1 MGHINNCSPEEY
13 MQESGSGNNTK
24 QLILKASMELFS
36 EYGYKAASVRKIA
49 AKVGIRESALYNHF
63 TNKEEIFTAVA
74 ATLFATPTSAKQ
86 SELSIAERA
95 KAGKKFL
102 FSFIV
107 GYKLMTFDAKNE
119 RLFRIL
125 MIELLQNKSIRES
138 FKSEFHNN
146 NIKMLSEA
154 FFVML
159 QEDLIRSGDP
169 KLMAMEF
176 LSPLFYL
183 RLQVTLLKI
192 DGEPTT
198 ALSTQ
203 FEKHLEFFWESVAI

>member
-1 MGHINNCSPEEY
+1 
-13 MQESGSGNNTK
+13 MQQSDSGKSTK
-24 QLILKASMELFS
+24 DLILKASMELFS

-63 TNKEEIFTAVA
+63 TNKEEIFKAVA
-74 ATLFATPTSAKQ
+74 ATLFSTPTSASQ
-86 SELSIAERA
+86 SDKSVAERA
-95 KAGKKFL
+95 KGGKKFL

-125 MIELLQNKSIRES
+125 MLELLQNKTIRES
-138 FKSEFHNN
+138 FKSEFHQN

-154 FFVML
+154 FFVMM
-159 QEDLIRSGDP
+159 QESLIRSGDP
-169 KLMAMEF
+169 MLLANEF

-183 RLQVTLLKI
+183 RLHVTLLRI
-192 DGEPTT
+192 DNEPTT

-203 FEKHLEFFWESVAI
+203 FEKHLDFFWESVAL

>member
-1 MGHINNCSPEEY
+1 MKD
-13 MQESGSGNNTK
+13 SGSGKSTK
-24 QLILKASMELFS
+24 DLILKASMELFS

-63 TNKEEIFTAVA
+63 TNKEEIFKAVA
-74 ATLFATPTSAKQ
+74 ATLFATPTPASQ
-86 SELSIAERA
+86 SERSIAERA
-95 KAGKKFL
+95 KDGKKFL

-125 MIELLQNKSIRES
+125 MIELLQNRTIRES
-138 FKSEFHNN
+138 FRNEFHNN

-154 FFVML
+154 FFVMM
-159 QEDLIRSGDP
+159 QEDIIRSGDP
-169 KLMAMEF
+169 KLMATEF

-192 DGEPTT
+192 DNEPTT
-198 ALSTQ
+198 SLSTQ
-203 FEKHLEFFWESVAI
+203 FEKHLDFFWESVAL

>member
-1 MGHINNCSPEEY
+1 

-154 FFVML
+154 FFVMM

>member
-1 MGHINNCSPEEY
+1 
-13 MQESGSGNNTK
+13 MQESGSGKNTK
-24 QLILKASMELFS
+24 NLILKASMELFS

-86 SELSIAERA
+86 GELSIAERA
-95 KAGKKFL
+95 KDGKKFL

-125 MIELLQNKSIRES
+125 MIELLQNKSIRDS

-146 NIKMLSEA
+146 NIRMLSEA
-154 FFVML
+154 FFVMM

-183 RLQVTLLKI
+183 RLQVTLMKI
-192 DGEPTT
+192 DNEPTT
-198 ALSTQ
+198 SLSTQ

>member
-1 MGHINNCSPEEY
+1 
-13 MQESGSGNNTK
+13 MQESGSGKNTK

-63 TNKEEIFTAVA
+63 INKEEIFTAVA
-74 ATLFATPTSAKQ
+74 ATLFSTPTSAKQ

-125 MIELLQNKSIRES
+125 MIELLQNKTIRDS
-138 FKSEFHNN
+138 FKSEFHAN

-154 FFVML
+154 FFVMM

-192 DGEPTT
+192 DNEPTT

>member
-1 MGHINNCSPEEY
+1 
-13 MQESGSGNNTK
+13 
-24 QLILKASMELFS
+24 MELFS

-63 TNKEEIFTAVA
+63 TNKEEIFKAVA
-74 ATLFATPTSAKQ
+74 ATLFSTPTSAAQ
-86 SELSIAERA
+86 SDKSIAERA
-95 KAGKKFL
+95 TEGKKFL

-125 MIELLQNKSIRES
+125 MIELLQNKAIRDS
-138 FKSEFHNN
+138 FKSEFHSNN
-146 NIKMLSEA
+146 VKMLSEA
-154 FFVML
+154 FFVMM

-169 KLMAMEF
+169 KLMATEF

-192 DGEPTT
+192 DNEPTT

-203 FEKHLEFFWESVAI
+203 FEKHLDFFWESVAI

>member
-1 MGHINNCSPEEY
+1 
-13 MQESGSGNNTK
+13 MQETSSGNNTK
-24 QLILKASMELFS
+24 KLILKASMELFS
-36 EYGYKAASVRKIA
+36 ELGYKAASVRKIA

-74 ATLFATPTSAKQ
+74 ATLFTTPTSSKQ
-86 SELSIAERA
+86 SELSVAERA
-95 KAGKKFL
+95 KSGKKFL
-102 FSFIV
+102 YAFIV

-125 MIELLQNKSIRES
+125 MIELLQNKTIRES

-154 FFVML
+154 FFVMM
-159 QEDLIRSGDP
+159 QEDIIRSGDP

-183 RLQVTLLKI
+183 RLQVTLMKV

-198 ALSTQ
+198 SLSTQ
-203 FEKHLEFFWESVAI
+203 FEKHLEFFWESIAL

>member
-1 MGHINNCSPEEY
+1 MGQINNCSPEEN
-13 MQESGSGNNTK
+13 MQETSSGNNTK
-24 QLILKASMELFS
+24 KLILKASMELFS
-36 EYGYKAASVRKIA
+36 ELGYKAASVRKIA

-74 ATLFATPTSAKQ
+74 ATLFTTPTSSKQ
-86 SELSIAERA
+86 SELSVAERA
-95 KAGKKFL
+95 KSGKKFL
-102 FSFIV
+102 YAFIV

-125 MIELLQNKSIRES
+125 MIELLQNKTIRES

-154 FFVML
+154 FFVMM
-159 QEDLIRSGDP
+159 QEDIIRSGDP

-183 RLQVTLLKI
+183 RLQVTLMKV

-198 ALSTQ
+198 SLSTQ
-203 FEKHLEFFWESVAI
+203 FEKHLEFFWESIAL

>member
-1 MGHINNCSPEEY
+1 

-74 ATLFATPTSAKQ
+74 ATLFTTPTSAKQ

-154 FFVML
+154 FFVMM